1 MKTTILNK
9 ILVVFL
15 LTLSIWGCRYD
26 HVVPEPES
34 VYNPVVEA
42 NAYALPESI
51 PYAGT
56 TTIYWKS
63 ENVTLVTIND
73 VPVSSLSGSKTLD
86 SVVKDTTL
94 NFKFTTYNR
103 QVITK
108 SVSIEVAEPVIVVPT
123 RTDTLCERYWMMVSS
138 KIFSQGN
145 WYTVNLDEDRLT
157 RKLYFYKNGFYEV
170 FKKDGSTVGNGY
182 WNFVGQDS
190 IKIGGPTYGYQLT
203 DTTFVCYHGN
213 ETEKSI
219 IVDKGYKI
227 TQSTPH

>member
-26 HVVPEPES
+26 HVVPEPEP

-94 NFKFTTYNR
+94 NFKFTTYNG

-108 SVSIEVAEPVIVVPT
+108 SVSIEVAEPPVIVAPT
-123 RTDTLCERYWMMVSS
+123 MYDTISSLYWVFQVNKSLVNNEWLLFYFDEDMRTRKWFFYKDKTYS
-138 KIFSQGN
+138 IFSQEKNEIVGGGKYDIRKDTLVLN
-145 WYTVNLDEDRLT
+145 EGDENLKFKISLSDT
-157 RKLYFYKNGFYEV
+157 ISTMFLYNIDSTSINFYI
-170 FKKDGSTVGNGY
+170 GY
-182 WNFVGQDS
+182 N
-190 IKIGGPTYGYQLT
+190 IK
-203 DTTFVCYHGN
+203 
-213 ETEKSI
+213 
-219 IVDKGYKI
+219 
-227 TQSTPH
+227 